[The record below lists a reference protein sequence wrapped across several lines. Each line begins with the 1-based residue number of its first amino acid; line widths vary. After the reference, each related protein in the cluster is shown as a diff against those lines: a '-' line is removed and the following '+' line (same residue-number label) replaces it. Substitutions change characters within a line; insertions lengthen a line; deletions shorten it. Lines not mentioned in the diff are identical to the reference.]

1 MQEDESKATIRKIY
15 HYPRVRRKAANWQGE
30 ETVAETVTPN
40 KSMQNFQGLKLKY
53 PVSSKHKS
61 ILIEAGIVV
70 AIALFTIF
78 LIPPLL
84 TVVGQAFR
92 VSLLGRFLALAIV
105 ALGIDL
111 IWGYTGMLS
120 LGHGVFF
127 ALGGYALAMHLQL
140 APLEAGRLPEFMGLY
155 GVQELPWFW
164 QPFYSFPLTVIGL
177 ILVPALL
184 AALLGY
190 LVFRN
195 RIRGVYFS
203 ILTQAATIVFFN
215 FFNGQQKLFNGTN
228 GLTNYKTLLGFDIN
242 ASQTQFFFY
251 ALTIVI
257 LALAYGFCRWL
268 TTGRFGRLLVAI
280 RDDESRVRFS
290 GYNPT
295 GFKVLVF
302 AISAG
307 LAGIA
312 GALYTVQTGLIS
324 PKAMDIAFSIE
335 MVIWV
340 AVGGRATLI
349 GAIIGA
355 ILVNFARSL
364 LSEQFP
370 EIWLFFQGA
379 LFLIVVMVLPD
390 GLVGWWRSQAIN
402 QIRKLLGLQKQV
414 TYPSLET
421 DPEVQQEREELTG
434 K

>member
-1 MQEDESKATIRKIY
+1 
-15 HYPRVRRKAANWQGE
+15 
-30 ETVAETVTPN
+30 
-40 KSMQNFQGLKLKY
+40 
-53 PVSSKHKS
+53 
-61 ILIEAGIVV
+61 
-70 AIALFTIF
+70 
-78 LIPPLL
+78 
-84 TVVGQAFR
+84 
-92 VSLLGRFLALAIV
+92 
-105 ALGIDL
+105 
-111 IWGYTGMLS
+111 GMLS

-140 APLEAGRLPEFMGLY
+140 SPLETGRLPEFMGLY
-155 GVQELPWFW
+155 GVQELPRFW
-164 QPFYSFPLTVIGL
+164 QPFYSFPFSIIALVI
-177 ILVPALL
+177 IPALL

-228 GLTNYKTLLGFDIN
+228 GLTNYKTILGFEVN
-242 ASQTQFFFY
+242 APQTQFFFY
-251 ALTIVI
+251 AFTII
-257 LALAYGFCRWL
+257 LLALAYGFCRWL

-280 RDDESRVRFS
+280 RDDESRVRFT

-402 QIRKLLGLQKQV
+402 QIRKSLGIPKQAV